1 MTAVPEVSATIND
14 LLAQQQ
20 ALMHS
25 ITRALDNFKKLGR
38 NNYTAAKV
46 RARIASSKEVWTQC
60 LRVHSALLQV
70 IPEAK
75 RSTFEYFQNE
85 LFDQAED
92 IHLTTLDYMAECLE
106 ALAPTPPP
114 LTANQ
119 APGAA
124 CGHRPSASSFSLAHL
139 PPINIPPFS
148 GKYEDWE
155 TFRDRFTSLI
165 IKNPDLSAFARM
177 HFLSSSLA
185 GRALESIRSIP
196 VTADNFELVWK
207 ALESRYKNKRRLV
220 EMHVSALYNLPSVS
234 RESAS
239 ELSELRDKANRAIT
253 SLKNLDRSES
263 DILSDMLMYSVT
275 QRLDPATRKAWKLKG
290 GDDARIPTFSELDRF
305 LDSRARALE
314 ELHPANVDKQAR
326 AQKATSATA
335 SGASS
340 ISCPLCKASHFL
352 HKCQVFLK
360 KNPSQRLEAVKKAN
374 RCVNCLSDK
383 HAVQLCQSKYSCRT
397 CRKRHHSM
405 LHVDSDTSTTKNTF
419 TAKDTPAAET
429 TSVATASIH
438 GAAPI
443 TTLFS
448 SAKVSSMPP
457 VLLATARVRVGFP
470 SESPNGRTRVVRALL
485 DQGSEMTF
493 ITERLRQGLRL
504 RRVRMPVSISAIGGV
519 DAGTCRY
526 AAEIQISPIGQ
537 TSLAFKTTASV
548 MTSLTKYTPSPVTSP
563 VQWSHVAD
571 LALAD
576 PDPTNSDPIDILIG
590 ADLYGDL
597 LLDGIRKGS
606 RGQPLAQNTV
616 LGWVLSG
623 PAADP
628 QARPRTVTAQHCS
641 NTPSL
646 DEELRRFWEIEE
658 IPRAIPLSP
667 EEQQCEDHFLATHW
681 RRSDGRYVIRF
692 PFKTGPPIEIGNSYH
707 SAERQLRGLERRL
720 NADERV
726 ATEYR
731 AFMEEYER
739 LGHMKRVPHDADTS
753 SQYVYIP
760 HHPVIRESSTTTRLR
775 VVFNAS
781 NPTSNGT
788 SLNDHLLTG
797 QKLQTDL
804 AAILLRWML
813 PRYVYSADITKM
825 YRQIE
830 IDPRDVNYQRILWF
844 DRESRTII
852 AFILLVLT
860 YGTVNAPHDALRV
873 LEQLVRDEGGSFPLA
888 VPVIR
893 KGRYID
899 DFLFGADDILLLR
912 QTRD

>member
-1 MTAVPEVSATIND
+1 
-14 LLAQQQ
+14 
-20 ALMHS
+20 
-25 ITRALDNFKKLGR
+25 
-38 NNYTAAKV
+38 
-46 RARIASSKEVWTQC
+46 
-60 LRVHSALLQV
+60 
-70 IPEAK
+70 
-75 RSTFEYFQNE
+75 
-85 LFDQAED
+85 
-92 IHLTTLDYMAECLE
+92 
-106 ALAPTPPP
+106 
-114 LTANQ
+114 
-119 APGAA
+119 
-124 CGHRPSASSFSLAHL
+124 
-139 PPINIPPFS
+139 
-148 GKYEDWE
+148 
-155 TFRDRFTSLI
+155 
-165 IKNPDLSAFARM
+165 
-177 HFLSSSLA
+177 
-185 GRALESIRSIP
+185 
-196 VTADNFELVWK
+196 
-207 ALESRYKNKRRLV
+207 
-220 EMHVSALYNLPSVS
+220 
-234 RESAS
+234 
-239 ELSELRDKANRAIT
+239 
-253 SLKNLDRSES
+253 
-263 DILSDMLMYSVT
+263 MLMYSVA

-326 AQKATSATA
+326 AQKATNATA

-405 LHVDSDTSTTKNTF
+405 LHVDSDTSTTKDTS
-419 TAKDTPAAET
+419 TAKDTPAAEN

-438 GAAPI
+438 DAAPI

-504 RRVRMPVSISAIGGV
+504 RRVRMPVSNSAIGGV

-548 MTSLTKYTPSPVTSP
+548 MTNLTKYTPSPVTSP

-576 PDPTNSDPIDILIG
+576 ADPTNSDPIDILIG

-606 RGQPLAQNTV
+606 RSQPLAQNTV

-628 QARPRTVTAQHCS
+628 QARPRTVTTQHCS

-646 DEELRRFWEIEE
+646 DEELRRFWEIEK

-739 LGHMKRVPHDADTS
+739 LGHMKRVPHDADAS
-753 SQYVYIP
+753 SQHVYIP

-781 NPTSNGT
+781 NPTSSGT

-813 PRYVYSADITKM
+813 PRYVYSATLQKCIVKSKSILVTSTISESYGWVTPVTINAKIFLQQLWQAKVEWDEAIADDLFAQWKTTHASLATINGLHVDRWVRYGSDTANCELHGFCDASTTAFAAAVYIRVTSVTGETTSRLLIAKSKVALIKSLSIPRLELSAAVLLAWLLEFVRSSLQLTTIPCFCWTDALVVLAWVTQHPSKWKTFVANRVSEIQSRVPFATWRHVPTEDNPADCASRGILGCHLASHHLWWQGPSWLRRPTIEWPAQREPSSPDTTLEQNPRVTTHIVKPVEKWDLAARYLSWPKLIRITA
-825 YRQIE
+825 Y
-830 IDPRDVNYQRILWF
+830 ILRF
-844 DRESRTII
+844 ASRTRRIKTNVI
-852 AFILLVLT
+852 EA
-860 YGTVNAPHDALRV
+860 
-873 LEQLVRDEGGSFPLA
+873 SPLA
-888 VPVIR
+888 
-893 KGRYID
+893 
-899 DFLFGADDILLLR
+899 LFADECRLARVFWLRRIQEEEFPGEREALLS
-912 QTRD
+912 